1 MMEEEEGLHE
11 LDQYFPDYIYI
22 EALIVLCFD
31 VAVDVDAE
39 HFGDDALG
47 QTRVTMCPRN

>member
-11 LDQYFPDYIYI
+11 LDEYFPDDVHI

-31 VAVDVDAE
+31 VAVNVDAE
-39 HFGDDALG
+39 HLGDDALG
-47 QTRVTMCPRN
+47 